1 MKRNTRR
8 PVDSKSLPHNIGCA
22 SEGTVRSGTQQLN
35 RREVI
40 SSDGLSGCDRMG
52 WCNNA
57 RSGRGLGG
65 YDAEPQA
72 YATESAHSGYQ
83 TPMGVP
89 PFRRSAAGLCQALGG
104 R

>member
-72 YATESAHSGYQ
+72 YACLLYTSD
-83 TPMGVP
+83 
-89 PFRRSAAGLCQALGG
+89 AADDLLTV
-104 R
+104 